1 MGRSGRKLGMPVIAK
16 AKVLCPFCNRC
27 NPAFRKK
34 THVFRGQL
42 AETLRLAA
50 AETDRRASRRNS
62 RETQK
67 ESLFTGNNAIQRDL
81 STEITGLDFA
91 A

>member
-1 MGRSGRKLGMPVIAK
+1 MPVIAK

-34 THVFRGQL
+34 TNVFRGQL

-50 AETDRRASRRNS
+50 AEVDYRATRGNARK
-62 RETQK
+62 TQK
-67 ESLFTGNNAIQRDL
+67 ESLFTGNNAIQREL
-81 STEITGLDFA
+81 ATEIAGLDFA